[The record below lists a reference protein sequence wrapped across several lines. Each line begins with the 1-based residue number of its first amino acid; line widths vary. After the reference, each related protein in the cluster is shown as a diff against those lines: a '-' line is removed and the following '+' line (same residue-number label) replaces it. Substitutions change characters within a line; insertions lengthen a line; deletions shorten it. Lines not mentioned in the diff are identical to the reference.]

1 MGGVMTADG
10 IFRLPLVTRR
20 GIVNRGAVMLS
31 KPCVRVAMIGSREG
45 MIYDVLLLSNSS
57 GWERAYW

>member
-1 MGGVMTADG
+1 MTADG

-20 GIVNRGAVMLS
+20 GMVNRGAVMLS
-31 KPCVRVAMIGSREG
+31 KPCVRVEMIGSREG

-57 GWERAYW
+57 G

>member
-1 MGGVMTADG
+1 MTADG

-20 GIVNRGAVMLS
+20 GMVNRRAVMLS
-31 KPCVRVAMIGSREG
+31 KPYVRVAMIGSREG

-57 GWERAYW
+57 G

>member
-1 MGGVMTADG
+1 MTADG

-20 GIVNRGAVMLS
+20 GMVNRGAVMLS
-31 KPCVRVAMIGSREG
+31 KPYVRVAMMGSREG
-45 MIYDVLLLSNSS
+45 MIYDVLLLFNSS

>member
-20 GIVNRGAVMLS
+20 GMVNRRAVMLF
-31 KPCVRVAMIGSREG
+31 KPYVRVEMIGSREG

-57 GWERAYW
+57 G